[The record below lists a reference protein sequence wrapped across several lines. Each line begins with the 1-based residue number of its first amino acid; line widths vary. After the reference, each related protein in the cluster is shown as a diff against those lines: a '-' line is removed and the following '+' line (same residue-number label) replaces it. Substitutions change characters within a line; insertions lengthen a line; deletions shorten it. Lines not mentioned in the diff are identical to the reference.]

1 MFEDTI
7 SGFIQGTMRKNVE
20 ERTYEAKKKKMAEAA
35 WSWDWLGLDA
45 NPNFLS
51 Y

>member
-1 MFEDTI
+1 M
-7 SGFIQGTMRKNVE
+7 E
-20 ERTYEAKKKKMAEAA
+20 ERTYVAKKKNQKTKNQKEQNKMAKAK
-35 WSWDWLGLDA
+35 WFWDWLGLDA